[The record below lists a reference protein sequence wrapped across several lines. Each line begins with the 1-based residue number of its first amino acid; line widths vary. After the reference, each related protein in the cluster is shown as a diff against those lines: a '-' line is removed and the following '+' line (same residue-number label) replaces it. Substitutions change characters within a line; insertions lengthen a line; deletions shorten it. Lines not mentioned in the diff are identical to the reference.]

1 MTDFNR
7 ETDLP
12 AAIDTVEKL
21 KVWVDSLLQRL
32 YGSKE
37 YEETEGAYLQPVVD
51 YSIVRTSDKKVRQI
65 TRSSIPIN
73 QDYLTATT
81 QKFWTFADSLGDVE
95 IPAAFKVD

>member
-12 AAIDTVEKL
+12 PAIDTVEKL
-21 KVWVDSLLQRL
+21 KVWVDALLQRL
-32 YGSKE
+32 YGGKE

-51 YSIVRTSDKKVRQI
+51 YSIVRTADKRVRQI
-65 TRSSIPIN
+65 TRSSTPIN
-73 QDYLTATT
+73 QDYLTATE
-81 QKFWTFADSLGDVE
+81 QKFWTFAESLGDVD